1 MLTKL
6 SVRLTPTLC
15 GLTPKNKLVALLLTW
30 TCRAWK
36 ANDEQFDLDIVKILP
51 VYV

>member
-6 SVRLTPTLC
+6 SVRPTPNLC
-15 GLTPKNKLVALLLTW
+15 GLTPKKWVALLLTW
-30 TCRAWK
+30 TCWAWK
-36 ANDEQFDLDIVKILP
+36 ANDEQFDFDLVKILP